1 MVFKNEDHRVRVKSK
16 DKLSVRTMQENN
28 LDLPQKS
35 WKKKNQNRAENYSD
49 RDNLFRLA
57 QQNSLF

>member
-1 MVFKNEDHRVRVKSK
+1 MVFINEDHNVRVKSK
-16 DKLSVRTMQENN
+16 DKLFVRTMQGNN

-49 RDNLFRLA
+49 RNNLFRLA